1 MRREAQHLR
10 RCGSSWFDD
19 SGPDAS
25 NHNCP
30 RKKVVISNDALLFAD
45 FPRKLHSDAYN
56 LAETNML
63 LQFTTSN
70 FRAFREAQTLNLAA
84 SNYDKTLTAN
94 CISTELPGLKGQRW
108 LKGVALYGPNAGGKS
123 SLIEALEALASMVKN
138 SAKTIDPKEPIR
150 QIQPFALAPGKP
162 VEPTGFA
169 AVFVSDGVRFEY
181 RVALTRERIWHESLR
196 AFPSVKE
203 QLWFCRDWQP
213 ETQNYKWT
221 PDKPTTYRRD
231 PKKEEFTLPNV
242 LFLSKAISLGDTQLE
257 PVFRWFKERLR
268 FVDLSVR
275 AGGTPLGLSTASEIF
290 QNTSLAPRIIELM
303 KHADIGISA
312 IHVREEQIDEKV
324 AAILERMKEVFQDNV
339 PGDPTK
345 LKMPRV
351 ELSHSADL
359 GVSIPLPW
367 EAESAGTHRLFEL
380 AGPWLDILENGYTVC
395 IDELET
401 SMHPLMVMALLRL
414 LFSDK
419 TNPKGAQVI
428 FTTHNPLLLDSTLL
442 RRDQVWFA
450 DKDDHGEA
458 HLYPLTDYAPRKGE
472 SLVRG
477 YLSGRYGAVPFIPQ
491 SLLGS
496 FPAGKSDTG
505 GSRDEH

>member
-1 MRREAQHLR
+1 
-10 RCGSSWFDD
+10 
-19 SGPDAS
+19 
-25 NHNCP
+25 
-30 RKKVVISNDALLFAD
+30 
-45 FPRKLHSDAYN
+45 
-56 LAETNML
+56 ML

-84 SNYDKTLTAN
+84 SNYDKTLPTN
-94 CISTELPGLKGQRW
+94 CVSPDLPGLKGQRW

-123 SLIEALEALASMVKN
+123 TLIEAMEALAGMVRN
-138 SAKTIDPKEPIR
+138 SAKATDPKDPIR
-150 QIQPFALAPGKP
+150 QIEPFALAPGNP
-162 VEPTGFA
+162 VEPTGFS

-181 RVALTRERIWHESLR
+181 RVAATRERVWHESLR
-196 AFPSVKE
+196 AFPLGKE

-213 ETQNYKWT
+213 EGQSYKWT
-221 PDKPTTYRRD
+221 PEKPTGYRRD
-231 PKKEEFTLPNV
+231 SKKEEFTLPNV

-257 PVFRWFKERLR
+257 PVFRWIIDR
-268 FVDLSVR
+268 FVFIDLSAR
-275 AGGTPLGLSTASEIF
+275 APGVGPGFTLQQFDEKTA
-290 QNTSLAPRIIELM
+290 LAPEILALL
-303 KHADIGISA
+303 KHADLGIEGVEVKSEKRFDDELLRQLKDERLKLPPGL
-312 IHVREEQIDEKV
+312 RET
-324 AAILERMKEVFQDNV
+324 MKDQVVQ
-339 PGDPTK
+339 T
-345 LKMPRV
+345 V
-351 ELSHSADL
+351 ELSHRGSEANA
-359 GVSIPLPW
+359 VPLPW
-367 EAESAGTHRLFEL
+367 EAESAGTHRLFAL

-414 LFSDK
+414 LFDEK

-477 YLSGRYGAVPFIPQ
+477 YLAGRYGAVPFIPQ
-491 SLLGS
+491 GLLGAFS
-496 FPAGKSDTG
+496 EKPSGGKEP
-505 GSRDEH
+505 REQ

>member
-1 MRREAQHLR
+1 
-10 RCGSSWFDD
+10 
-19 SGPDAS
+19 
-25 NHNCP
+25 
-30 RKKVVISNDALLFAD
+30 
-45 FPRKLHSDAYN
+45 
-56 LAETNML
+56 ML

-70 FRAFREAQTLNLAA
+70 FRAFKEPQTLNLAA
-84 SNYDKTLTAN
+84 SNYDKTLPEN
-94 CISTELPGLKGQRW
+94 CVSPSLLGLKGQRW

-123 SLIEALEALASMVKN
+123 SLVEALEAFAGLVKN
-138 SAKTIDPKEPIR
+138 SAKTTDPKDSIR

-162 VEPTGFA
+162 MEPTGFG

-181 RVALTRERIWHESLR
+181 RVAVTRERVWHESLR
-196 AFPSVKE
+196 AFPSGKE

-213 ETQNYKWT
+213 EQQAYKWT
-221 PDKPTTYRRD
+221 PEKPTSYRRD

-275 AGGTPLGLSTASEIF
+275 AGGMPLGLSTASEIVK
-290 QNTSLAPRIIELM
+290 NTSLAPRIIELM

-324 AAILERMKEVFQDNV
+324 VAILERIKEVFPDGA
-339 PGDPTK
+339 PGDTTK
-345 LKMPRV
+345 LKLPRV

-359 GVSIPLPW
+359 GASVPLPW

-395 IDELET
+395 VDELET

-414 LFSDK
+414 LFSEK

-428 FTTHNPLLLDSTLL
+428 FTTHNPLLLDPTLL
-442 RRDQVWFA
+442 RRDQIWFA
-450 DKDDHGEA
+450 DKEDNGEA
-458 HLYPLTDYAPRKGE
+458 HLYPLTDFAPRKGE

-477 YLSGRYGAVPFIPQ
+477 YLAGRYGAVPFIPQ
-491 SLLGS
+491 GLLGA
-496 FPAGKSDTG
+496 FPAEKPADGKG
-505 GSRDEH
+505 NDEH

>member
-1 MRREAQHLR
+1 
-10 RCGSSWFDD
+10 
-19 SGPDAS
+19 
-25 NHNCP
+25 
-30 RKKVVISNDALLFAD
+30 
-45 FPRKLHSDAYN
+45 
-56 LAETNML
+56 ML

-84 SNYDKTLTAN
+84 SNYDKTLPEN
-94 CISTELPGLKGQRW
+94 CVAPSLPGLKGQRW

-123 SLIEALEALASMVKN
+123 SLVGALETFAGLVRN
-138 SAKTIDPKEPIR
+138 SAKTTDPKDPIR

-162 VEPTGFA
+162 VEPTGFS

-181 RVALTRERIWHESLR
+181 RVAVTRERVWHESLR
-196 AFPSVKE
+196 AFPLGKE

-213 ETQNYKWT
+213 ETQTYKWT
-221 PDKPTTYRRD
+221 PEKPTGYRRD
-231 PKKEEFTLPNV
+231 AKKEEFTLPNV

-268 FVDLSVR
+268 FVDLSAR
-275 AGGTPLGLSTASEIF
+275 AAGINMGFTGNQFVTNTA
-290 QNTSLAPRIIELM
+290 LAPRILELLR
-303 KHADIGISA
+303 H
-312 IHVREEQIDEKV
+312 
-324 AAILERMKEVFQDNV
+324 
-339 PGDPTK
+339 
-345 LKMPRV
+345 
-351 ELSHSADL
+351 ADL
-359 GVSIPLPW
+359 GIDGVQLTKEKQNETAVAQLKAISEPLPPEVQAYLNAAFLYKLELTHRTADGNSVPLPW
-367 EAESAGTHRLFEL
+367 EAESAGTERLFEL
-380 AGPWLDILENGYTVC
+380 AGPWLDYLENGYTVC

-414 LFSDK
+414 LFSEA

-477 YLSGRYGAVPFIPQ
+477 YLAGRYGAVPFIPQ
-491 SLLGS
+491 GLLGS
-496 FPAGKSDTG
+496 FPPEKPDGGKEL
-505 GSRDEH
+505 REQ

>member
-1 MRREAQHLR
+1 
-10 RCGSSWFDD
+10 
-19 SGPDAS
+19 
-25 NHNCP
+25 
-30 RKKVVISNDALLFAD
+30 
-45 FPRKLHSDAYN
+45 
-56 LAETNML
+56 ML

-84 SNYDKTLTAN
+84 SNYDKTLPEN
-94 CISTELPGLKGQRW
+94 CVAPSLPGLKGQRW

-123 SLIEALEALASMVKN
+123 SLVEALQAFAGMVKN
-138 SAKTIDPKEPIR
+138 SAKTTDPKDPIR

-181 RVALTRERIWHESLR
+181 RVAVTRERVWHESLR
-196 AFPSVKE
+196 AFPSGKE
-203 QLWFCRDWQP
+203 QLWFCRDWQT
-213 ETQNYKWT
+213 ESQTNKWT
-221 PDKPTTYRRD
+221 PEKPTGYRRD

-257 PVFRWFKERLR
+257 PVFRWFKERLK
-268 FVDLSVR
+268 FIDLSAR
-275 AGGTPLGLSTASEIF
+275 SMGIGGGFTVAQFKEQTA
-290 QNTSLAPRIIELM
+290 LAPEILALL
-303 KHADIGISA
+303 KH
-312 IHVREEQIDEKV
+312 
-324 AAILERMKEVFQDNV
+324 
-339 PGDPTK
+339 
-345 LKMPRV
+345 
-351 ELSHSADL
+351 ADL
-359 GVSIPLPW
+359 GVESVAVETEKLDAKMLAQLAKMKEMMPPEVQEHLNEAEIQKVRLSHRGRGADAVPLPW

-414 LFSDK
+414 LFSEV

-477 YLSGRYGAVPFIPQ
+477 YLAGRYGAVPFIPQ
-491 SLLGS
+491 GLLGA
-496 FPAGKSDTG
+496 FPLEKPAGEKE
-505 GSRDEH
+505 SREQ

>member
-1 MRREAQHLR
+1 
-10 RCGSSWFDD
+10 
-19 SGPDAS
+19 
-25 NHNCP
+25 
-30 RKKVVISNDALLFAD
+30 
-45 FPRKLHSDAYN
+45 
-56 LAETNML
+56 ML

-123 SLIEALEALASMVKN
+123 SLIEALKAFAGMVKN
-138 SAKTIDPKEPIR
+138 SAKKTDPKDPIR
-150 QIQPFALAPGKP
+150 QVQPFALTPGKP
-162 VEPTGFA
+162 VEPTGFS

-181 RVALTRERIWHESLR
+181 RVAVTRERIWHESLR
-196 AFPSVKE
+196 SFPSGKE

-213 ETQNYKWT
+213 ELMAYKWM
-221 PDKPTTYRRD
+221 PEKPTSYRRD

-257 PVFRWFKERLR
+257 PVFRWFKDNLL
-268 FVDLSVR
+268 FLDLSAR
-275 AGGTPLGLSTASEIF
+275 SMGLGGGFTAQQFVEQS
-290 QNTSLAPRIIELM
+290 NLAPAILSLL
-303 KHADIGISA
+303 KHADLGIEAVAVESEKLDA
-312 IHVREEQIDEKV
+312 KMLGQLEKMKEMLSPEVREHLAETEIQKI
-324 AAILERMKEVFQDNV
+324 
-339 PGDPTK
+339 T
-345 LKMPRV
+345 
-351 ELSHSADL
+351 LSHRGSGKNA
-359 GVSIPLPW
+359 IPLPW

-380 AGPWLDILENGYTVC
+380 AGPWLDILENGHTVF

-414 LFSDK
+414 LFSEK

-491 SLLGS
+491 GLLGS